1 MRLDLRFTN
10 RPLEDLWCQAV
21 VMLSFRIQD
30 KMPNAL
36 NAIDKKMTESISNI
50 IQSGLWSGVC
60 GDKLLFA
67 TQNSIKADKLLIH
80 GLGEETM
87 YSLDLLKRE
96 IQDVGNTLDKM
107 CINEFCFYLPEV
119 PGPESEYIIHLET
132 ATKCI
137 AGIFLDKYKDEA
149 GYILKMYISIDN
161 KYTGSV
167 EKITNNL
174 RHYFSPFSDLTIILD
189 KATGYPGTGMSEL
202 AA

>member
-30 KMPNAL
+30 KMPKAL
-36 NAIDKKMTESISNI
+36 NAIDKKMTGSMSNI
-50 IQSGLWSGVC
+50 LQSGIWSGAC

-96 IQDVGNTLDKM
+96 IKDVGNTLDKM
-107 CINEFCFYLPEV
+107 CINEFGFYLPEV

-137 AGIFLDKYKDEA
+137 AGVFLDKYKDEA
-149 GYILKMYISIDN
+149 DYVLKMYISIDN

-189 KATGYPGTGMSEL
+189 KGTGYPGTGMSEL

>member
-1 MRLDLRFTN
+1 MRLDLRFTI

-36 NAIDKKMTESISNI
+36 SAIDKKMTGSMSNI
-50 IQSGLWSGVC
+50 IQSGIWSGVC

-67 TQNSIKADKLLIH
+67 TQNAIKADKLLVH
-80 GLGEETM
+80 GLGDESM
-87 YSLDLLKRE
+87 YSLDLLEEE

-119 PGPESEYIIHLET
+119 PGPESEYIIHLE
-132 ATKCI
+132 AAIKCI
-137 AGIFLDKYKDEA
+137 AGVFLDKYKDVPD
-149 GYILKMYISIDN
+149 YILKMYISIDN
-161 KYTGSV
+161 KYTGPV
-167 EKITNNL
+167 EKMTSSL

-189 KATGYPGTGMSEL
+189 KGTGYHGVGMSEL